1 METIIGAADIYF
13 RYCHNQ
19 PYSLFHEESF
29 RNRLASNE
37 VPQHLLFAFL
47 ASSVRY
53 SEDPYYADKVG
64 AISAYAVQAWKAM
77 VMPWNGI
84 ETDISI
90 VQTILLLAIIDY
102 TGKSAS
108 WDFLHELVE
117 AEISKMARHR
127 APG

>member
-1 METIIGAADIYF
+1 M
-13 RYCHNQ
+13 
-19 PYSLFHEESF
+19 
-29 RNRLASNE
+29 
-37 VPQHLLFAFL
+37 PQHLLFAFL